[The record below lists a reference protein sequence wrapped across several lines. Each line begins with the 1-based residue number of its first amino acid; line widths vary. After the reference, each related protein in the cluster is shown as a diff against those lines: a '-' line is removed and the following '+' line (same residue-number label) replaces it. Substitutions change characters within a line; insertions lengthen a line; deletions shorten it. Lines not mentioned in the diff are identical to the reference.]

1 MTEAQKNNELMRNL
15 IAAFPEN
22 LTQALEI
29 ATNYPLTKSYPTF
42 NNVVICGMGGSGI
55 GGKLVASWIADEMTI
70 PINFCQDYTLPN
82 YVNNKTLIIASS
94 NSGSILRDLR
104 QLLSAKSTSPK
115 LRMQLPKLL

>member
-42 NNVVICGMGGSGI
+42 NNVVILSTWYFMWLDVNKNQI
-55 GGKLVASWIADEMTI
+55 GHMYNIGYILSSSTFHNSALLGNALLGKICNENTRGTMFGF
-70 PINFCQDYTLPN
+70 NGFF
-82 YVNNKTLIIASS
+82 
-94 NSGSILRDLR
+94 GSIGICVL
-104 QLLSAKSTSPK
+104 
-115 LRMQLPKLL
+115 